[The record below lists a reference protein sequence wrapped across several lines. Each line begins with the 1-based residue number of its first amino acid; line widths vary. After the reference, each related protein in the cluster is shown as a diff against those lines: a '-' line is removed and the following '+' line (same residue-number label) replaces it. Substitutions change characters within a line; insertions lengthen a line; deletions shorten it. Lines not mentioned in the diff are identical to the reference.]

1 MSLILSRPRYYKVNT
16 SRCNC
21 ILRIDRYQFCEIN
34 TTFCGSLT
42 TKRSCQKQVNFSK
55 GLFENSYR
63 FSENL
68 FPTDLKLDSFDF
80 RFVKNWTWLQNI
92 RWADVTAH
100 LWSLPRCCCCCFY
113 PPSNMAPSICCFRR
127 LGVISVFHALTSS
140 LGFVSLIV
148 CNAIIRQEW
157 TSTTILII
165 NYDREVTYESYRTT
179 ILGKAAWLFKRGLWK
194 RALAF
199 YNCDLTDDF

>member
-1 MSLILSRPRYYKVNT
+1 MKSIPA
-16 SRCNC
+16 
-21 ILRIDRYQFCEIN
+21 
-34 TTFCGSLT
+34 FCGDLT
-42 TKRSCQKQVNFSK
+42 SKQNCQKQVKFSDV
-55 GLFENSYR
+55 LFEKSCC
-63 FSENL
+63 FSENRYT
-68 FPTDLKLDSFDF
+68 TDLNLGLFDF
-80 RFVKNWTWLQNI
+80 RLVKNRTWLQNI

-113 PPSNMAPSICCFRR
+113 PPSNMAPSICCFRS

-165 NYDREVTYESYRTT
+165 NYVRGVTYKSYRTT
-179 ILGKAAWLFKRGLWK
+179 ILGKAAWLFKCELWK